1 MEGEDVGPVRPQQVF
16 FCAVRLLFHQ
26 QAQAAVDLHLRALAG
41 GPLGTHQVLSLGLHQ
56 CEGGILPPSV
66 RQTSL
71 PADLTGAAADQDEA
85 LRHTAQLGVLE
96 RPGGGV
102 LQADNVPQFP
112 VCLGPVD
119 LAVRPVPRPHGE
131 SRRQGAQHGG
141 RRQQHPQAA
150 PQAWRA
156 GAQRQH
162 GQCRAACGREHKG
175 GGVRQPGL
183 AADEPDGEHDTE
195 QYQYRCGCSEW

>member
-56 CEGGILPPSV
+56 GEGGILPPSV

-112 VCLGPVD
+112 VRLGPVD

-141 RRQQHPQAA
+141 RRQQGPPVPPSPLTAEQRRHPGLEVRGEVMDAVL
-150 PQAWRA
+150 P
-156 GAQRQH
+156 
-162 GQCRAACGREHKG
+162 
-175 GGVRQPGL
+175 VRQSGEEFLRRLRRRRVQGL
-183 AADEPDGEHDTE
+183 L
-195 QYQYRCGCSEW
+195 